1 MPHINKFFLRRLLAL
16 GVLGLF
22 LLLGIVGAFRWW
34 LHRLTLPEVAK
45 LASGTRFRVKPVR
58 FISNKEV
65 VFRVSMES
73 YQNPS
78 LLDMDLTKTALLVD
92 ETDQAVKPIRWH
104 VKKKNDHMRVGQLV
118 FPVSAHKPKQY
129 ILMIFTSEETVFE
142 WML

>member
-1 MPHINKFFLRRLLAL
+1 MPHTNKFLVRRLIAFGAL
-16 GVLGLF
+16 GLVVLLSVIF
-22 LLLGIVGAFRWW
+22 VFSWW
-34 LHRLTLPEVAK
+34 LHRLSLPEITK
-45 LASGTRFRVKPVR
+45 LASGTRFRVTPVR

-92 ETDQAVKPIRWH
+92 ETDQAVKPIRWT
-104 VKKKNDHMRVGQLV
+104 VKKKKDHIRVGQLV
-118 FPVSAHKPKQY
+118 FPASRHKPKQY
-129 ILMIFTSEETVFE
+129 ILMIFTAEETLFE